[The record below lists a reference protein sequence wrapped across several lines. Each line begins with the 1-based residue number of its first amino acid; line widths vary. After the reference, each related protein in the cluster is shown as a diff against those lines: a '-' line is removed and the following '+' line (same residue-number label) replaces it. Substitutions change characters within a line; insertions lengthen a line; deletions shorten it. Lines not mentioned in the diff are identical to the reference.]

1 MPNNNT
7 IANVDL
13 NNKTYSSGRPAAS
26 DLSENDKRALESRS
40 LAALAKR
47 AR

>member
-1 MPNNNT
+1 MPNSST
-7 IANVDL
+7 SANIDL
-13 NNKTYSSGRPAAS
+13 NNKTYSSGRPVAS
-26 DLSENDKRALESRS
+26 DLSESEKRALEGKS

>member
-1 MPNNNT
+1 MPNNST
-7 IANVDL
+7 SANIDL

-26 DLSENDKRALESRS
+26 ELSENDKRALERKS